1 MFDSDMLQQ
10 AALRIKEKNA
20 SPEYQKAIERFRGE
34 MIRMEQL
41 AAELEAKLPAI
52 RALAEKETVRTEY
65 ACGSD
70 LHRGYYC
77 PSPVFDFVV
86 SNAHRGKLLKQV
98 TMMSKPSHEYG
109 FSSDGRLLWC
119 RCLHNKAT
127 VMTEYLVTDG
137 ARIIGIMLG
146 SDEQLKTVSEEI
158 VQDGKLLSFLQAKF
172 WLGSSPRGCQEIT
185 AEHYVYDEN
194 GLLSSQWHELML
206 PMKEIPAFLRDVA
219 VSSPFLQQP
228 IYRSNEFLYERADG
242 FLSGY
247 RSHGQLYKGLTKRSA
262 NPIAQIN
269 GINLMDI
276 KE

>member
-1 MFDSDMLQQ
+1 MLDSDMLQQ

-65 ACGSD
+65 ASGSD
-70 LHRGYYC
+70 LYRGYYC

-86 SNAHRGKLLKQV
+86 GNAHRGKLLKRI
-98 TMMSKPSHEYG
+98 TMVSKPSHEYA
-109 FSSDGRLLWC
+109 FSADGRLLWC
-119 RCLHNKAT
+119 RWLHNKT
-127 VMTEYLVTDG
+127 VVMTEYLVRDET
-137 ARIIGIMLG
+137 RVIGILLD
-146 SDEQLKTVSEEI
+146 SDGELKTISEEI
-158 VQDGKLLSFLQAKF
+158 IQDGMLLSFLQAKF
-172 WLGSSPRGCQEIT
+172 WFGASPRECQEIT
-185 AEHYVYDEN
+185 AEYYAYDEN
-194 GLLSSQWHELML
+194 GLLSTQLHELML
-206 PMKEIPAFLRDVA
+206 PMKKFPAFLQDVA
-219 VSSPFLQQP
+219 GSSPFLQQP
-228 IYRSNEFLYERADG
+228 IYRSNEFLFERADG
-242 FLSGY
+242 FLTGY

-262 NPIAQIN
+262 QPTTQIN